1 MNSCQSN
8 MNALK
13 VIDES
18 NNKEEPIK
26 DIIKKPRAES
36 DSDSDSDEGRPNEEN
51 ENLYHLRR

>member
-1 MNSCQSN
+1 

-13 VIDES
+13 IIDES
-18 NNKEEPIK
+18 NNKEEAIK

-51 ENLYHLRR
+51 ENLFHLRR